1 MGKVRELPVEHLT
14 ALVDDLPLF
23 EMANLEPYQTG
34 IEGTI
39 YISTKQGSHAPRVK
53 YYAGRPG
60 DNQPSMSV
68 LIAPNPEVVES
79 HLPVRTANR
88 VAPMVRE
95 WVRLNHE
102 KLRNF
107 WFNGNTW
114 YQREV
119 DAFID
124 GLEKCPEPAARSAT
138 PSRPRRR

>member
-1 MGKVRELPVEHLT
+1 MGKTKELLAEHAIT
-14 ALVDDLPLF
+14 PVDDLPLF
-23 EMANLEPYQTG
+23 EMANLEPHQTG

-39 YISTKQGSHAPRVK
+39 YISTRQGSHAPRVK

-68 LIAPNPEVVES
+68 LIAPNPEVAES
-79 HLPVRTANR
+79 RLPVRTVDR

-102 KLRNF
+102 KLRDF
-107 WFNGNTW
+107 WFDRNTW

-124 GLEKCPEPAARSAT
+124 GLEKYPESAT
-138 PSRPRRR
+138 RSVTPTRPRRR